1 MSKVQLYISAQSFLY
16 RHPEVKRSVR
26 NSYLYRTLVPL
37 FFNLD
42 RSFSD
47 RRYLTETIF
56 PALASSNLRRV
67 LFVGC
72 KAYTARYGRQLTR
85 AGIDY
90 WTTDIEPA
98 AAIWGER
105 DHHIVCDIA
114 NIDEVCPAGSFDV
127 VLLNG
132 VIGFGVDDESGIN
145 RTVTAIARI
154 LRPNGMLLIGWD
166 SLKNSPDPNQLETV
180 TTYFRHGCILPLPTR
195 KTFSDTDKVYDWLIK
210 NNSAEA
216 GAFTQAVSD
225 TLDKSNVEQRS
236 SVLPL
241 QPDD

>member
-1 MSKVQLYISAQSFLY
+1 MSRVQFYISAQSLLY
-16 RHPEVKRSVR
+16 RHPKIKRLVR

-37 FFNLD
+37 LFNLD

-47 RRYLTETIF
+47 RQYLKHVIF
-56 PALASSNLRRV
+56 PALASSSLRRV

-72 KAYTARYGRQLTR
+72 KAYTARYGRLLTR

-105 DHHIVCDIA
+105 DHHIVGDIA
-114 NIDEVCPAGSFDV
+114 SIDEVCPAGSFDV

-132 VIGFGVDDESGIN
+132 VIGDGVNDESGIN

-166 SLKNSPDPNQLETV
+166 SLKNLPDPTKLKTV
-180 TTYFRHGCILPLPTR
+180 TMYFLHECILELPVR
-195 KTFSDTDKVYDWLIK
+195 KTFSDTDKVYDWLIRTE
-210 NNSAEA
+210 SAEA
-216 GAFTQAVSD
+216 GAFAKAVSG
-225 TLDKSNVEQRS
+225 TFVES
-236 SVLPL
+236 KP
-241 QPDD
+241 